1 VTKIETR
8 RYLFYQKKSHPNSG
22 SEQQSGRPA
31 IIVQLWIKFLVLR
44 VEMMII
50 RMGFLLACIGLL
62 DRDKGVFAPYL
73 KKLFVICMTAVVQI
87 FLLRLSFV
95 I

>member
-1 VTKIETR
+1 M
-8 RYLFYQKKSHPNSG
+8 L
-22 SEQQSGRPA
+22 
-31 IIVQLWIKFLVLR
+31 
-44 VEMMII
+44 II

-62 DRDKGVFAPYL
+62 DSDKGVFAPYL